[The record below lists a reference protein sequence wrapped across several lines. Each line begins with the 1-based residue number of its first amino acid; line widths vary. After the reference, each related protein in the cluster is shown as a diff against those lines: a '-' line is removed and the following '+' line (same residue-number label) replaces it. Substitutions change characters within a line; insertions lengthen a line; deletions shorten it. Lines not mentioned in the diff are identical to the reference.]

1 MLVPIHKLTE
11 DIPCKQRLDDLHTY
25 FKSQFET
32 EPDFFI
38 RVPGRVNI
46 IGEHIDYCGYPVLPM
61 ALDQCILLA
70 VKTNPSDHFLQLRNI
85 NPKFENYKC
94 DLTSFN
100 IDLPQSGTGPEWY
113 KYFLCGVKGV
123 FENITGEFPK
133 IGMYVALSGNVPPAS
148 GLSSSSA
155 LVSSATLATAYAY
168 NISLDKKNLASISA
182 QCERYIGTQ
191 GGGMDQAIAYLAKKG
206 CAKFIEFHPEL
217 QASSIQLPSNAFFV
231 VANSLAEI
239 NKAATSDFNQRV
251 VECRTACRILSKK
264 LGFNNWREVFRF
276 ASLQSRIGCSLEELE
291 RLADKEFSKENY
303 TRADVLK
310 ELDISDQDFNDNFLT
325 PNTLHMD
332 SFKLRQ
338 RALHVLQESLR
349 VWNFKSTCEVNSN
362 ESSCL
367 QKLSDFI
374 GQSHSSLRHLYECSH
389 PSLDYLV
396 DISKEF
402 GIGAR
407 LTGAGY
413 YLLF

>member
-1 MLVPIHKLTE
+1 
-11 DIPCKQRLDDLHTY
+11 
-25 FKSQFET
+25 
-32 EPDFFI
+32 
-38 RVPGRVNI
+38 
-46 IGEHIDYCGYPVLPM
+46 M
-61 ALDQCILLA
+61 ALDQCIILA

-94 DLTSFN
+94 DLTSVN
-100 IDLPQSGTGPEWY
+100 IEPPQPGSGPEWY

-123 FENITGEFPK
+123 FENITGDFPK

-168 NISLDKKNLASISA
+168 NVPLDKKHLASISA
-182 QCERYIGTQ
+182 TCERYIGTQ

-217 QASSIQLPSNAFFV
+217 NATSIQLPSSAYFV

-239 NKAATSDFNQRV
+239 NKAATSDYNERV

-264 LGFNNWREVFRF
+264 LGFNNWKEVYRF
-276 ASLQSRIGCSLEELE
+276 ANLQTSVGCSLEQLE
-291 RLADKEFSKENY
+291 ELADKELPKDNY
-303 TRADVLK
+303 TVKDVL
-310 ELDISDQDFNDNFLT
+310 EALDVSEDEFSESFLT
-325 PNTLHMD
+325 PNTKHMKN
-332 SFKLRQ
+332 FKLRQ
-338 RALHVLQESLR
+338 RALHVIQESLR
-349 VWNFKSTCEVNSN
+349 VWRFRKTCEA
-362 ESSCL
+362 SSGEL
-367 QKLSDFI
+367 LSEFME
-374 GQSHSSLRHLYECSH
+374 QSHGSLRHLYECSH

-407 LTGAGY
+407 LTGAGWGGCIVALCDSMDQCQRYIDFLKEKY
-413 YLLF
+413 YRDLPQAKELDLDNVIFATSPQNGAEIFIF

>member
-1 MLVPIHKLTE
+1 MLVPIHKLT
-11 DIPCKQRLDDLHTY
+11 DDAPCKQRLDDLHAF
-25 FKSQFET
+25 FKSQFEG

-70 VKTNPSDHFLQLRNI
+70 VKTNPTDHFLQLRNM
-85 NPKFENYKC
+85 NQKFENYKC
-94 DLTSFN
+94 DLTAFS
-100 IDLPQSGTGPEWY
+100 IDLPKSGTGPEWY

-123 FENITGEFPK
+123 FENISGDFPK

-168 NISLDKKNLASISA
+168 NVPLDKKNLASISA

-217 QASSIQLPSNAFFV
+217 QATSIQLPSTAFFV

-276 ASLQSRIGCSLEELE
+276 ASLQSAIGSSLEELE
-291 RLADKEFSKENY
+291 QLADKELQKDNY
-303 TRADVLK
+303 TREDVLK
-310 ELDISDQDFNDNFLT
+310 ELDISEKDFMDNFLT
-325 PNTLHMD
+325 PNTRDMEN
-332 SFKLRQ
+332 FKLRQ

-349 VWNFKSTCEVNSN
+349 VWSFRKTCEENLG
-362 ESSCL
+362 EISCH
-367 QKLSDFI
+367 QKLSDFM

-407 LTGAGY
+407 LTGAG
-413 YLLF
+413 